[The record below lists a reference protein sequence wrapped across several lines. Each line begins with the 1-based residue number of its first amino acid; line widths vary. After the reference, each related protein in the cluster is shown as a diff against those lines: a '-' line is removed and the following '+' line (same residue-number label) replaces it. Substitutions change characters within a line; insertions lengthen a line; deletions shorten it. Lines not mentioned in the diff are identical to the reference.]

1 MDPMKTGIIISDAR
15 KKLKMT
21 QKDLADKLYVS
32 DKAVSKWERGLC
44 FPDISVLIPL
54 TEILNI
60 SLYDLLRGEKVNK
73 KEVEETIK
81 NTINYSNSEIK
92 RNKKK
97 YIIISSIVI
106 SIIVLI
112 SIISLI
118 FISKN
123 NDIGAIVDRDTLHD
137 INYYS
142 DYKTTIENTNGEKLE
157 LIIMKLPLR
166 WKERQFEAIDET
178 LKINYNV
185 SYKDVVKAYNDDNYV
200 KEAMINIASVIFTT
214 VSDVD
219 SIEIR
224 YTDYRYSISKEKLQ
238 KAYEISN
245 FEEVIENDN
254 WVKLVSKKLIDDEF
268 VNDTFKLFEK
278 SKVSKDELKKEPVS
292 DR

>member
-1 MDPMKTGIIISDAR
+1 MDPKKTGIIISDAR

-97 YIIISSIVI
+97 YIIISSAVI
-106 SIIVLI
+106 LIIVLI
-112 SIISLI
+112 SIVSLL
-118 FISKN
+118 FVSKN
-123 NDIGAIVDRDTLHD
+123 NDIGAIVDRDTIHD

-142 DYKTTIENTNGEKLE
+142 NYKTTIENTDGEKLE

>member
-1 MDPMKTGIIISDAR
+1 MDPKKTGIIISDAR

-92 RNKKK
+92 KKKKK
-97 YIIISSIVI
+97 YIISSSVII
-106 SIIVLI
+106 SIIVLV

-118 FISKN
+118 FVSKN
-123 NDIGAIVDRDTLHD
+123 NDIIAIIDRDTIHT

-142 DYKTTIENTNGEKLE
+142 DYKTTLDNTDGEKLE
-157 LIIMKLPLR
+157 LILMKLPLR
-166 WKERQFEAIDET
+166 WKERQFEVNDDTI
-178 LKINYNV
+178 KINYGV
-185 SYKDVVKAYNDDNYV
+185 SYKDVVKAYADENYV

-224 YTDYRYSISKEKLQ
+224 YTDYKYSISKEKLQ
-238 KAYEISN
+238 KAYDISN

-254 WVKLVSKKLIDDEF
+254 WVKLVTNKLVDDEF
-268 VNDTFKLFEK
+268 VNDTFKLFNK

>member
-21 QKDLADKLYVS
+21 QKDLADKLFVS

-92 RNKKK
+92 RKKKK
-97 YIIISSIVI
+97 YIIICSIII
-106 SIIVLI
+106 SIIVLV
-112 SIISLI
+112 SIVSLI

-123 NDIGAIVDRDTLHD
+123 NDIGAIVDRDTIHT

-142 DYKTTIENTNGEKLE
+142 DYKTTIDNTNGEKLE
-157 LIIMKLPLR
+157 LIVMKLPLR
-166 WKERQFEAIDET
+166 WKERQFIVDDST
-178 LKINYNV
+178 IKINYGV
-185 SYKDVVKAYNDDNYV
+185 SYKDVVKAYNDENYV
-200 KEAMINIASVIFTT
+200 KEAMINNASVIFTM

-238 KAYEISN
+238 KAYDISD
-245 FEEVIENDN
+245 FDEVIENDN
-254 WVKLVSKKLIDDEF
+254 WVKLVSKKLINDEF
-268 VNDTFKLFEK
+268 VNDTFKLFNK

>member
-21 QKDLADKLYVS
+21 QKDLADKLFVS

-60 SLYDLLRGEKVNK
+60 SLYDLLRGEKVNR

-81 NTINYSNSEIK
+81 NTINYSNGEIK
-92 RNKKK
+92 RKKKK
-97 YIIISSIVI
+97 YITISSIII
-106 SIIVLI
+106 SFIVLV
-112 SIISLI
+112 SIISLV
-118 FISKN
+118 FVSKN
-123 NDIGAIVDRDTLHD
+123 NDIGAIVDRDTIHS

-142 DYKTTIENTNGEKLE
+142 DYKTTLDNTNGEKLE
-157 LIIMKLPLR
+157 LIVMKLPLR
-166 WKERQFEAIDET
+166 WKERQFEVNDSTI
-178 LKINYNV
+178 KINYGV
-185 SYKDVVKAYNDDNYV
+185 SYKDVVKAYDDENYV
-200 KEAMINIASVIFTT
+200 KEAMINIASVIFTM

-238 KAYEISN
+238 KAYDISD

-254 WVKLVSKKLIDDEF
+254 WVKLVSKKLINDEF
-268 VNDTFKLFEK
+268 VNDTFKLFNK

>member
-1 MDPMKTGIIISDAR
+1 MDPKKTGIIISDAR
-15 KKLKMT
+15 KKVKMT

-73 KEVEETIK
+73 KEVEETLK

-92 RNKKK
+92 RKRKTC
-97 YIIISSIVI
+97 IIISSVVI
-106 SIIVLI
+106 SIIILT
-112 SIISLI
+112 SIIIFI
-118 FISKN
+118 FISRN
-123 NDIGAIVDRDTLHD
+123 NDIGAIVDRDTIYS
-137 INYYS
+137 INHYS
-142 DYKTTIENTNGEKLE
+142 NYKTTIENTDGEKLE

-278 SKVSKDELKKEPVS
+278 SKVSKDELKKESVS

>member
-1 MDPMKTGIIISDAR
+1 MDPKKTGIIISDAR

-21 QKDLADKLYVS
+21 QKNLADKLYVS

-92 RNKKK
+92 RKKKK
-97 YIIISSIVI
+97 YIIISFIII
-106 SIIVLI
+106 SIIVLT

-118 FISKN
+118 FMSEN
-123 NDIGAIVDRDTLHD
+123 NDIGAIIDRDTIYD
-137 INYYS
+137 ISYYS
-142 DYKTTIENTNGEKLE
+142 EYKTTLDNTNGEKLE
-157 LIIMKLPLR
+157 LIVMKLPLK
-166 WKERQFEAIDET
+166 WKERQFEVSDDTI
-178 LKINYNV
+178 KINYGV
-185 SYKDVVKAYNDDNYV
+185 SYKEIVKAYNDENYV

-214 VSDVD
+214 VSDACSV
-219 SIEIR
+219 EIR

-238 KAYEISN
+238 KAYDISD

-254 WVKLVSKKLIDDEF
+254 WVKLVTKKLISDEF
-268 VNDTFKLFEK
+268 VNDTFKLFKK
-278 SKVSKDELKKEPVS
+278 SKVSKDELIKEPVS
-292 DR
+292 D

>member
-1 MDPMKTGIIISDAR
+1 MDPKKTGIIISDAR

-21 QKDLADKLYVS
+21 QKDLADKLYVT

-92 RNKKK
+92 RKKKK

-106 SIIVLI
+106 SIIVLV

-118 FISKN
+118 FVSKN
-123 NDIGAIVDRDTLHD
+123 NDIGAIVDRDTIHT

-142 DYKTTIENTNGEKLE
+142 DYKTTLDNTNGEKLE
-157 LIIMKLPLR
+157 LIVMKLPLR
-166 WKERQFEAIDET
+166 WKERQFEVSDSTI
-178 LKINYNV
+178 KINYGV
-185 SYKDVVKAYNDDNYV
+185 SYKDVVKAYDDENYV
-200 KEAMINIASVIFTT
+200 KEAMINIASVIFTM

-238 KAYEISN
+238 KAYDISD

-268 VNDTFKLFEK
+268 VNDTFKLFNK

>member
-1 MDPMKTGIIISDAR
+1 MDSKKTGIIISDAR

-21 QKDLADKLYVS
+21 QKDLADKLYIS
-32 DKAVSKWERGLC
+32 SKAVSKWERGLC

-92 RNKKK
+92 IKKKK
-97 YIIISSIVI
+97 YIIISSIII
-106 SIIVLI
+106 SIIVLV
-112 SIISLI
+112 SVISLV
-118 FISKN
+118 FVSKN
-123 NDIGAIVDRDTLHD
+123 NNIDAIVDRDTIHT

-142 DYKTTIENTNGEKLE
+142 DYKTTIDNTNGEKLE
-157 LIIMKLPLR
+157 LIVMKLPLK
-166 WKERQFEAIDET
+166 WKERQFEVSDNTIR
-178 LKINYNV
+178 INYEV
-185 SYKDVVKAYNDDNYV
+185 SYKEVVKAYDDENYV
-200 KEAMINIASVIFTT
+200 KEAMINNASVIFTT

-224 YTDYRYSISKEKLQ
+224 YTDYKYSISKEKLQ
-238 KAYEISN
+238 KAYDISD

-268 VNDTFKLFEK
+268 VNDTFKLFKK
-278 SKVSKDELKKEPVS
+278 SKVSKNESNKEPVS